1 MKLGSETGS
10 LINHVMTTAGQFA
23 MPKVGD
29 GATICMWSD
38 RQACTV
44 IKVTRCTVTVQE
56 DKAIRTDTN
65 GMSECQTYRY
75 EPDPDVATYVF
86 RKTKNGWKSK
96 GLGLLIGVRCHYY
109 DYSF

>member
-10 LINHVMTTAGQFA
+10 LINHVMTHCGQA
-23 MPKVGD
+23 EPKVGD

-38 RQACTV
+38 RHAATI
-44 IKVTRCTVTVQE
+44 IKVTPYTVTVQE

-65 GMSECQTYRY
+65 GMSESQTYRY
-75 EPDPDVATYVF
+75 EPDPHGATYTF
-86 RKTKNGWKSK
+86 RKTKNGWKCK
-96 GLGLLIGVRCHYY
+96 GVGLTIGVRRHYY

>member
-10 LINHVMTTAGQFA
+10 LMNHVMTTSGQA
-23 MPKVGD
+23 EPKVGD

-38 RQACTV
+38 RHACTI

-65 GMSECQTYRY
+65 GMSESQTYSY
-75 EPDPDVATYVF
+75 EPDPNGATYVF
-86 RKTKNGWKSK
+86 RKTKSGWKSK
-96 GLGLLIGVRCHYY
+96 GVGLLIGVRRHYY

>member
-10 LINHVMTTAGQFA
+10 LMNHFMTDSKQPQ
-23 MPKVGD
+23 PKVGD
-29 GATICMWSD
+29 GCTICCWTDRHAATI
-38 RQACTV
+38 

-56 DKAIRTDTN
+56 DKAIRTDKN
-65 GMSECQTYRY
+65 GMSECQTYEY
-75 EPDPDVATYVF
+75 EPDPNGATMVF

-96 GLGLLIGVRCHYY
+96 GYGLLIGFRNHYY